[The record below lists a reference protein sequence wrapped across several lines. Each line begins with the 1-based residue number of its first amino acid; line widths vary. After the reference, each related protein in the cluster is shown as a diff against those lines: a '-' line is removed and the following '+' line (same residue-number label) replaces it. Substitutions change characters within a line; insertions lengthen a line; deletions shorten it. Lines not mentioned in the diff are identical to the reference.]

1 MLSLLRTVIHT
12 NLYFHEPG
20 DIVVQVYM
28 YIYLG
33 LASEALRVLDFLFV
47 RCKVHCVCMLH
58 HTFDGWR
65 EPSGGTMATGCD
77 SEDDPSVRNVNY
89 TARILVLY
97 IFKTKRKKCD
107 FQIHFHFV
115 DINLIVRTCIIS
127 YDKVLELYIF

>member
-1 MLSLLRTVIHT
+1 
-12 NLYFHEPG
+12 
-20 DIVVQVYM
+20 
-28 YIYLG
+28 
-33 LASEALRVLDFLFV
+33 
-47 RCKVHCVCMLH
+47 
-58 HTFDGWR
+58 
-65 EPSGGTMATGCD
+65 MATGCD

-97 IFKTKRKKCD
+97 IFKTKRKKRD